1 MLYLDTIKRLV
12 EEIPN
17 ASGCILVDRHGDEIV
32 TYAPENE
39 YQMKL
44 LGAHMVL
51 IHQRLGAIEKRVKA
65 GKHHEIFIRTDE
77 VYIITT
83 PLEDGNFLVLRLL
96 PTPLISYSIARL
108 QQAIV
113 DIAREGG

>member
-12 EEIPN
+12 EEIPH
-17 ASGCILVDRHGDEIV
+17 ASGCILVDRHGDEII

-51 IHQRLGAIEKRVKA
+51 VHQKLSSIEKRINA
-65 GKHHEIFIRTDE
+65 GKHREVFIRTDE
-77 VYIITT
+77 VYIITA
-83 PLEDGNFLVLRLL
+83 PLEDGNYLVLRLS
-96 PTPLISYSIARL
+96 PTPMISLSFSML
-108 QQAIV
+108 HQAIL
-113 DIAREGG
+113 DILEEGR